1 MTTPVRSAG
10 APSVAATAEGLAVA
24 DARPDVERS
33 NVRRTSEHSG
43 YGGRWL
49 TRNQAST
56 PSRPCHLANTA
67 PTLSTGTVSGSPAV
81 AWAAAIRSASART

>member
-1 MTTPVRSAG
+1 MTAPARSAG
-10 APSVAATAEGLAVA
+10 APSVAATTEGLAAA
-24 DARPDVERS
+24 DVRPDVERS
-33 NVRRTSEHSG
+33 TVRRTSGHSR

-67 PTLSTGTVSGSPAV
+67 PTLSTGTVSGSPEV
-81 AWAAAIRSASART
+81 AWAAAKRSARAGA